1 MKKLLSIPLMM
12 LIAFSGFSLKYSAHF
27 CQGAQVA
34 SEISLSGRN
43 ATCGMEK
50 PSEDNSLVDII
61 RNHCCDNVTT
71 SYSTSWNYISS
82 VHQTPDKEVQQIFD
96 FGLLFNN
103 SGIQNIGGLNQSRF
117 TKPPGRLFPD
127 SVSLTSICVFRI

>member
-34 SEISLSGRN
+34 SEISLSGRI

-50 PSEDNSLVDII
+50 LSEVTSPVEII
-61 RNHCCDNVTT
+61 RKHCCDNVTT
-71 SYSTSWNYISS
+71 SYSTSWNYIPS
-82 VHQTPDKEVQQIFD
+82 VTQAPEKTVQPTFD
-96 FGLLFNN
+96 LSLLSNY
-103 SGIQNIGGLNQSRF
+103 SDIGNTDDLNQAQL
-117 TKPPGRLFPD
+117 TKPPGSLYPN
-127 SVSLTSICVFRI
+127 SVSLLSLCVFRI